1 MDGHENIDLADNH
14 GQASL
19 TARNNALPHDVRRK
33 SSTPMLAHER
43 KWSRLREQYSDQY
56 LDLFKNTFEVEDQE
70 YSVDDFDSFQLGA
83 VTWAPADKLRFFDA
97 ISRKGQHDL
106 RAISKAVESKSEIEV
121 KAYIDY
127 LREQQTDRQL
137 YEAQTKNVSHA
148 EIPAAFEIGRDCEV
162 VLDQTAEALAAFQEQ
177 FDFAVGQRM
186 NPLWLIDA
194 ATASELDQ
202 STNEQEVASDTSEK
216 ATETNITL
224 SVEACRFFHL
234 STFLTLSERFFINQ
248 SASQANTRHQHVE
261 DDQGP
266 AMTIEVVLD
275 YHNLVTS
282 FTRRLVQTCIFL
294 AMSRLRS
301 LGSNHYKHGGLVKHE
316 DVSAALAVLGVKSSS
331 ADYWV
336 RLARRNR
343 LSVVDGG
350 HRKGS
355 STKAAMPYDEVEER
369 LSNPRRGRSRSV
381 ESQVSSADSLASEDS
396 DDGKG
401 DSHSDDEAYEE
412 DEEQSSEGSRSDEV
426 DDDESDTVR
435 RDGYELDPLVEK
447 SSSIPLS
454 KKQKIEVLEQEQDE
468 YMERLDREAGRQEE
482 ARLLQSLGLPVEKEP
497 KEEEFELGHRPKV
510 LRKSVEECMGWSG
523 VYQAEWELE
532 GGVVPAE
539 AFAEV
544 GSRRKRRKLGHESLE
559 GI

>member
-1 MDGHENIDLADNH
+1 MDGHENIDLADKQ

-19 TARNNALPHDVRRK
+19 TARNDALPHDVRRK

-83 VTWAPADKLRFFDA
+83 VIWGPAEKLRFFDA
-97 ISRKGQHDL
+97 ISRRGQHDL

-137 YEAQTKNVSHA
+137 FEAQTKNVSHA

-162 VLDQTAEALAAFQEQ
+162 VLDQAAEALAAFQEQ

-194 ATASELDQ
+194 AKASELDQ
-202 STNEQEVASDTSEK
+202 STDEQGVASNTAEK
-216 ATETNITL
+216 ATETEITS
-224 SVEACRFFHL
+224 SVEACQFFRL
-234 STFLTLSERFFINQ
+234 STFLTLSERFFMNQ
-248 SASQANTRHQHVE
+248 SASKANTRHQHVE
-261 DDQGP
+261 DDQVP
-266 AMTIEVVLD
+266 AMTMEVVLD
-275 YHNLVTS
+275 YYNLVTS

-294 AMSRLRS
+294 AKSRLRS

-336 RLARRNR
+336 KLARRNG

-350 HRKGS
+350 HTKGS

-369 LSNPRRGRSRSV
+369 LSNPRRGRSRSM
-381 ESQVSSADSLASEDS
+381 ESQVSSADSLAAEDSED
-396 DDGKG
+396 DDE
-401 DSHSDDEAYEE
+401 DSYSDDEAHEE
-412 DEEQSSEGSRSDEV
+412 VEEQSSEGSRSDEE
-426 DDDESDTVR
+426 DSTGSDTDS
-435 RDGYELDPLVEK
+435 RDRYELDPPTEK
-447 SSSIPLS
+447 RSSIPLS
-454 KKQKIEVLEQEQDE
+454 RQQKIELLDQEQDD

-482 ARLLQSLGLPVEKEP
+482 ARLLQFLGLPVEKES
-497 KEEEFELGHRPKV
+497 KEEELELGHRPKV
-510 LRKSVEECMGWSG
+510 LRRSVEECMGWSG

-532 GGVVPAE
+532 GGIVPAE

-544 GSRRKRRKLGHESLE
+544 GSRRKRRKLSHESLE
-559 GI
+559 GV